1 MCEEEEEVG
10 CFVSIRYAFF
20 RYSSG
25 QNQLPK
31 SITRLHMEEGENRIV
46 YRERTKVSQRLKKEK
61 YGDQKKFKKESE

>member
-1 MCEEEEEVG
+1 MCEEEEVG

-31 SITRLHMEEGENRIV
+31 SITQLHMEEGENRIV
-46 YRERTKVSQRLKKEK
+46 YREERTKVSQRLKKEK
-61 YGDQKKFKKESE
+61 YGD